1 MSQRKG
7 GLGDMSAVDALLG
20 GFQAA
25 APATVAEK
33 PAPKAKK
40 KAARPKA
47 KKAVA
52 KKKVVQPKKT
62 APSTTKKAAAVKKVV
77 KQKTVVS
84 RQQAQ
89 KKSSQAAKVK
99 PRKNTTSRAK
109 ATPGKSAS
117 TKAPAVKKAVAPLK
131 PATSVKAEPTGDSLQ
146 QVKVID
152 CVPGPY
158 QPRRDMDSE
167 ALSELAQSIRSQG
180 VIQPIVVR
188 QVNGQYE
195 IIAGER
201 RWRAAQLAGL
211 KTVPVVL
218 KDIPDESVMAMAL
231 IENIQRQDL
240 NVVETSR
247 ALQRLIEEIGMTHQA
262 VAQVVGKSRAA
273 VSNLLRLLKSHPAV
287 LTALEKGQLE
297 MGHARALLSL
307 PAAKQPAVAKVVQGR
322 GLSVRQTE
330 MLIQKHLHPESSRAA
345 QKTTRDPN
353 IIVLER
359 KLSETLGAAV
369 KISQANDQKG
379 RLEITYHSH
388 AELEGILAR
397 IH

>member
-20 GFQAA
+20 GFQTA
-25 APATVAEK
+25 APAAVAEK
-33 PAPKAKK
+33 PASKLKK
-40 KAARPKA
+40 KSARPKA
-47 KKAVA
+47 KKTVA
-52 KKKVVQPKKT
+52 KKKVVQPKK
-62 APSTTKKAAAVKKVV
+62 APPSAAKKAVAVKKVA
-77 KQKTVVS
+77 KQKTAAS
-84 RQQAQ
+84 SQQTQ
-89 KKSSQAAKVK
+89 KKSSQATQVK
-99 PRKNTTSRAK
+99 PTKNTAPRA
-109 ATPGKSAS
+109 TVTQGKSAS
-117 TKAPAVKKAVAPLK
+117 TKVSAAKKAAAAPK
-131 PATSVKAEPTGDSLQ
+131 SVTSVKVEPAGDSLQ

-218 KDIPDESVMAMAL
+218 KNIPDESVMAMAL

-247 ALQRLIEEIGMTHQA
+247 ALQRLIEEFGMTHQA
-262 VAQVVGKSRAA
+262 VAQVIGKSRAA

-307 PAAKQPAVAKVVQGR
+307 PAAKQPVVAKVVQSR

-330 MLIQKHLHPESSRAA
+330 MLIQKHLHPESSRAT